1 MTRQVPLHALAHGR
15 TGDKGNR
22 LNASVI
28 AYDAADWPLLVEQV
42 TEARVHALFAH
53 KGATA
58 VRRYLLPNLA
68 AMNFVIEDAL
78 EGGVNAALGLDT
90 HGKTLSFLLLGLP
103 VSLPEDRARRL
114 TGMVPGAATNNE
126 EETR

>member
-1 MTRQVPLHALAHGR
+1 MTRDVPLHALAHGR

-28 AYDAADWPLLVEQV
+28 AYDAADWDLLVDQV

-58 VRRYLLPNLA
+58 VHRYLLPNLA

-103 VSLPEDRARRL
+103 VSIPDDRARRL
-114 TGMVPGAATNNE
+114 SAMDPDAATNNE
-126 EETR
+126 EETQ

>member
-1 MTRQVPLHALAHGR
+1 MTRIALHRLAHGR

-28 AYDAADWPLLVEQV
+28 AYDAADWALLVEQV
-42 TEARVHALFAH
+42 TEDRVLQLFAH

-58 VRRYLLPNLA
+58 VHRYLLPDMA

-78 EGGVNAALGLDT
+78 EGGVNTALCLDS
-90 HGKTLSFLLLGLP
+90 HGKTLSFLLLAMEINLP
-103 VSLPEDRARRL
+103 
-114 TGMVPGAATNNE
+114 TGHPIIAVG
-126 EETR
+126 